1 MSFMSPSSPLYMYCT
16 MAVAFFSVAKICHFV
31 VVLFRLFLV
40 VKCERYHK
48 KKTLHKVDGWLQI

>member
-1 MSFMSPSSPLYMYCT
+1 MYCT

-40 VKCERYHK
+40 VQCERYHK
-48 KKTLHKVDGWLQI
+48 KKTAQSGWLATNVMMWENETSH